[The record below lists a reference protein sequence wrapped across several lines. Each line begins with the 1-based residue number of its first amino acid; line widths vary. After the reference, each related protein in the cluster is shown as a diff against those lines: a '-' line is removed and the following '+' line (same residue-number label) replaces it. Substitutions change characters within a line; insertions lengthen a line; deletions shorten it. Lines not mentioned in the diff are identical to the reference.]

1 MRAAQRGDRM
11 SDIVIK
17 PGLVSRNPFFVSKR
31 AAEFKQTIYYRGTE
45 DFLHVEFP
53 MTQPWCYVLPQQFTL
68 GGDTGKLHETIR
80 IYVQPQHP
88 SFPKQKDITLDVRL
102 NARTPSGKRLLTI
115 PVYLQDI
122 QPIQDFEGV
131 VAMDFGTSSCCVAFI
146 EHHDGSATVK
156 PIKFEDG
163 WPPRF
168 DSIASLLYFADH
180 GNPVAPDFEIG
191 NSALLAWRGS
201 GGDPEADAQ
210 DDGAQGPADDAPL
223 SAFKYSVKRYLG
235 TGRKTYVLN
244 NRIKTDA
251 RPAFYDYEQL
261 CGFVVQRVLTQ
272 AEDQLGRRVKQLVA
286 TYPTTFS
293 TTQLE
298 ALKRVFA
305 NLGFTGD
312 ALNLGY
318 DEANA
323 VTLDYFNQALSNNS
337 ILVLKAIFP
346 SPSYILTFDFG
357 GGTLDITVIQLDIR
371 EAGATHEVQTQVI
384 GVAGARHFAGDNIS
398 LQLFKVL
405 KATIATYLAEAGIE
419 PGDVDDRDAYRGALD
434 ALRGEAE
441 TIRRRLAAG
450 QDLDKQH
457 EDIIDDVLPT
467 RYDPS
472 SEGSNDRA
480 RRHFF
485 ELWDAAEG
493 IKKRFGTPDAEGR
506 YPDEV
511 VLAVPMPRVQEYCG
525 VDFTQVSD
533 IVIKRE
539 HYEPRIAPQIRE
551 ALEKARRLVPGNE
564 PLGLAILSG
573 NSSRLP
579 IVRALAQEI
588 LGLDARNVHFDP
600 DGCKVAVAR
609 GAAFARRNDLVPTRI
624 KYRLGN
630 LLKSLPWEVG
640 ARVGGAPFESFFERG
655 TDLPTAQPY
664 VFEPPTEAQ
673 ILHIFSRLSKL
684 DERLDEIGYFDFSR
698 PPTGRAM
705 PPELARAVKTGQGKK
720 RGVTLGR
727 KKKPDDPPA
736 GKPIT
741 VWIDQDRQL
750 FAEKEG
756 KSYALN
762 YQPEDF
768 PPELDPFSG
777 AH

>member
-1 MRAAQRGDRM
+1 M

-17 PGLVSRNPFFVSKR
+17 PGLVSRNPFFISKR
-31 AAEFKQTIYYRGTE
+31 AAEFKQTIYYRGAE

-53 MTQPWCYVLPQQFTL
+53 MTAPWIYVMPQQFTL
-68 GGDTGKLHETIR
+68 GGDSGKKHEVVR
-80 IYVQPQHP
+80 IYVQPMHP
-88 SFPKQKDITLDVRL
+88 SFPKQKDVNIEVRM
-102 NARTPSGKRLLTI
+102 NARTPAGKRMMNI

-122 QPIQDFEGV
+122 QPIRDFEGV
-131 VAMDFGTSSCCVAFI
+131 ISIDFGTSSTCVAYV

-163 WPPRF
+163 WPPRG

-180 GNPVAPDFEIG
+180 TNPVAPDYEIG

-201 GGDPEADAQ
+201 GGSPDDDKPSVDDPN
-210 DDGAQGPADDAPL
+210 QGPSDDAPL

-251 RPAFYDYEQL
+251 KPAFYDYEQL

-272 AEDQLGRRVKQLVA
+272 AEEQLGRRVKGIVA

-298 ALKRVFA
+298 GLKRMFA
-305 NLGFTGD
+305 NLGFGGD
-312 ALNLGY
+312 ALNLAY

-323 VTLDYFNQALSNNS
+323 VTLDYFNQALANNS

-398 LQLFKVL
+398 LQLFRVL
-405 KATIATYLAEAGIE
+405 KATIALYMADAGVE
-419 PGDVDDRDAYRGALD
+419 PGDVDDVDGYRGALD

-441 TIRRRLAAG
+441 TIKRRLDKG

-457 EDIIDDVLPT
+457 DDIINDVLPT
-467 RYDPS
+467 RYDPN

-493 IKKRFGTPDAEGR
+493 IKKRFGTPDASGK

-511 VLAVPMPRVQEYCG
+511 VLSVPLPRIQEYSG
-525 VDFTQVSD
+525 IDFTQVND
-533 IVIKRE
+533 VTIKRGQ
-539 HYEPRIAPQIRE
+539 YEPRIAPQIRE
-551 ALEKARRLVPGNE
+551 ALEKAKRLVPNGE
-564 PLGLAILSG
+564 PLALAILSG

-579 IVRALAQEI
+579 IVRAMAQEI
-588 LGLDARNVHFDP
+588 LDLDARNVHFDP
-600 DGCKVAVAR
+600 EGCKIAVAR

-624 KYRLGN
+624 KYKLGN

-640 ARVGGAPFESFFERG
+640 TRVGGAPFESFFERG
-655 TDLPTAQPY
+655 TELPTAQPY

-673 ILHIFSRLSKL
+673 ILHVFSRLSKV
-684 DERLDEIGYFDFSR
+684 DEKPEEIGYFDFSR
-698 PPTGRAM
+698 PAAGRAM
-705 PPELARAVKTGQGKK
+705 PPELLKVVKAGQARKK
-720 RGVTLGR
+720 QVTLGR
-727 KKKPDDPPA
+727 KKRPDDPAA

-741 VWIDQDRQL
+741 IWVDQDRQV

-756 KSYALN
+756 KSFALN

-768 PPELDPFSG
+768 PPDVDPFSG
-777 AH
+777 TH